1 MVSPTKCIAG
11 RSVADWIAAYPVVS
25 DLCALKET
33 AWVNPDKLPFAQA
46 AAACPLTLA
55 DIEDAA
61 ARLERFAPYLAAVF
75 PETAATGGI
84 IESPVQ
90 PIPRMQ
96 QVLEERSGTRIA
108 GQVWIKL
115 DSHLPISGSIK
126 ARGGIYEVLK
136 TAEDIALHS
145 GMLHLTDNYAVLA
158 EERFRKLFSQY
169 SIAVG
174 STGNLGLSIG
184 IMSAKLGFQVTVH
197 MSADARQWKKDL
209 LRSRGVKVVEYA
221 SDYSIAVTEG
231 RKLAAGDPYCHF
243 VDDENSKTLF
253 MGYAV
258 AALRLKKQLDA
269 QGVTVDAEHPL
280 FAYLPCGVGGGPGG
294 VAFGLKMLFGDAAHC
309 FFAEPTH
316 SPCMLLGMA
325 TGENSSVCV
334 QDFGIDNRTAADGL
348 AVGRASGFVGGLM
361 RPFMSGCYTL
371 QDERMY
377 TLLAQLADA
386 EALYL
391 EPSAL
396 AGMYGPVLTQPGQL
410 LGAYTETSLP
420 AGALANAT
428 HLVWATGGNMVP
440 REEMQ
445 RYYAKGKALAQG
457 DRVSCFDCRT
467 HIDILTS
474 VRYTVHER
482 SDSTMTTTNITNFR
496 KNAFDYVEQ
505 TIKYNQP
512 VNITTKDG
520 NAVLLS
526 EEDYSGIMETLYL
539 VSAPGMRE
547 KIMDGIATPLADC
560 VDETAVE
567 W

>member
-1 MVSPTKCIAG
+1 MVSPAKCIAG
-11 RSVADWIAAYPVVS
+11 RSVADWVAAYPVIS

-61 ARLERFAPYLAAVF
+61 ARLERFAPYLATVF

-96 QVLEERSGTRIA
+96 KVLEERSGTPIA
-108 GQVWIKL
+108 GQVWLKL

-253 MGYAV
+253 LGYAV

-294 VAFGLKMLFGDAAHC
+294 VAVMVETLTD
-309 FFAEPTH
+309 
-316 SPCMLLGMA
+316 
-325 TGENSSVCV
+325 NR
-334 QDFGIDNRTAADGL
+334 NRTAADL
-348 AVGRASGFVGGLM
+348 RHYFDKNGGN
-361 RPFMSGCYTL
+361 
-371 QDERMY
+371 
-377 TLLAQLADA
+377 
-386 EALYL
+386 
-391 EPSAL
+391 
-396 AGMYGPVLTQPGQL
+396 
-410 LGAYTETSLP
+410 LGAMGCVAFLFNQKGVIDISLEDKDADEAMMYALD
-420 AGALANAT
+420 AGAEDFDASEDAAEVTTDPENYSAVVKALEEKGYEILSDDLA
-428 HLVWATGGNMVP
+428 MVP
-440 REEMQ
+440 
-445 RYYAKGKALAQG
+445 
-457 DRVSCFDCRT
+457 
-467 HIDILTS
+467 
-474 VRYTVHER
+474 
-482 SDSTMTTTNITNFR
+482 MTTTRLTDPDQL
-496 KNAFDYVEQ
+496 KLMG
-505 TIKYNQP
+505 K
-512 VNITTKDG
+512 
-520 NAVLLS
+520 LLDALEDNDDVQNVWHS
-526 EEDYSGIMETLYL
+526 LENEEDLPE
-539 VSAPGMRE
+539 
-547 KIMDGIATPLADC
+547 
-560 VDETAVE
+560 
-567 W
+567 

>member
-1 MVSPTKCIAG
+1 MVSPAKCIAG

-33 AWVNPDKLPFAQA
+33 AWTNPDKLPFAQA
-46 AAACPLTLA
+46 AAACPLTLS

-96 QVLEERSGTRIA
+96 KVLKERSGTPIA
-108 GQVWIKL
+108 GQVWVKL

-145 GMLHLTDNYAVLA
+145 GMLHLADNYAVLA

-231 RKLAAGDPYCHF
+231 RKLAAGDPHCHF

-253 MGYAV
+253 LGYAV

-316 SPCMLLGMA
+316 SPCMMLAGHRRKQQRLCAGLWHRQLHRRRWPCRRARLRLCGRTDASLYERLLHPA
-325 TGENSSVCV
+325 
-334 QDFGIDNRTAADGL
+334 
-348 AVGRASGFVGGLM
+348 GRADVHPSG
-361 RPFMSGCYTL
+361 T
-371 QDERMY
+371 
-377 TLLAQLADA
+377 
-386 EALYL
+386 
-391 EPSAL
+391 
-396 AGMYGPVLTQPGQL
+396 
-410 LGAYTETSLP
+410 
-420 AGALANAT
+420 
-428 HLVWATGGNMVP
+428 TG
-440 REEMQ
+440 
-445 RYYAKGKALAQG
+445 
-457 DRVSCFDCRT
+457 
-467 HIDILTS
+467 
-474 VRYTVHER
+474 
-482 SDSTMTTTNITNFR
+482 
-496 KNAFDYVEQ
+496 
-505 TIKYNQP
+505 
-512 VNITTKDG
+512 
-520 NAVLLS
+520 
-526 EEDYSGIMETLYL
+526 
-539 VSAPGMRE
+539 
-547 KIMDGIATPLADC
+547 
-560 VDETAVE
+560 
-567 W
+567 

>member
-1 MVSPTKCIAG
+1 MVSPAKCIAG

-90 PIPRMQ
+90 LIPRMQ

-108 GQVWIKL
+108 GQVWVKL

-253 MGYAV
+253 LGYAV

-269 QGVTVDAEHPL
+269 QGVTVDVGASALCLPALRRGRRPRRRGLWPEDAVRRCRTLLFCRAHPL
-280 FAYLPCGVGGGPGG
+280 PLH
-294 VAFGLKMLFGDAAHC
+294 DAGHGYRRKQQRLRAGFWHRQPHRRRWSC
-309 FFAEPTH
+309 RGARLRL
-316 SPCMLLGMA
+316 C
-325 TGENSSVCV
+325 
-334 QDFGIDNRTAADGL
+334 
-348 AVGRASGFVGGLM
+348 GRADASL
-361 RPFMSGCYTL
+361 Y
-371 QDERMY
+371 ER
-377 TLLAQLADA
+377 LLH
-386 EALYL
+386 
-391 EPSAL
+391 L
-396 AGMYGPVLTQPGQL
+396 AGRADVHPSGT
-410 LGAYTETSLP
+410 
-420 AGALANAT
+420 AG
-428 HLVWATGGNMVP
+428 
-440 REEMQ
+440 
-445 RYYAKGKALAQG
+445 
-457 DRVSCFDCRT
+457 
-467 HIDILTS
+467 
-474 VRYTVHER
+474 
-482 SDSTMTTTNITNFR
+482 
-496 KNAFDYVEQ
+496 
-505 TIKYNQP
+505 
-512 VNITTKDG
+512 
-520 NAVLLS
+520 
-526 EEDYSGIMETLYL
+526 
-539 VSAPGMRE
+539 
-547 KIMDGIATPLADC
+547 
-560 VDETAVE
+560 
-567 W
+567 